1 MESCIKYMFD
11 LGAEVD
17 KFALCSESPPC
28 ICHTDDGERI
38 CVRPDE
44 ITALCPVRIF

>member
-1 MESCIKYMFD
+1 MESCLKYMFD

-28 ICHTDDGERI
+28 ICHADDGERI